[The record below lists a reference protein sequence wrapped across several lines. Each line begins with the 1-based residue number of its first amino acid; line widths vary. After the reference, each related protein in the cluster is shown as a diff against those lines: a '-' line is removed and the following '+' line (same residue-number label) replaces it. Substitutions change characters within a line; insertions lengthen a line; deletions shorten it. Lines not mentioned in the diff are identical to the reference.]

1 MKSVLF
7 PRFSLFLLL
16 LATSPSFA
24 QSSAGLTAAITPGRL
39 RCEYR
44 VNPLGIDIPQPR
56 LSWTLTAQPSAR
68 GQCQTAYRI
77 LVASNAGLLKQDK
90 GDLWDSGEVISK
102 ETIQI
107 EYAGKRLP
115 SRAKCYW
122 KVRVWDREGTASAW
136 SPVATWEMG
145 LTNPDD
151 WKADWINDGK
161 PSPASEADC
170 FKEDPAPL
178 LRKEFNINKPVRRAR
193 LYVAGLGYGYP
204 RLNGTTAGDNVLSTA
219 WTNFAKRVLYDTHDV
234 TDQIKQG
241 RNCLGMMLGNGWY
254 NPLPMKMW
262 GRINLREHLPIGWPR
277 GIARLEIE
285 FEDGTTQIVATD
297 ESWKTA
303 PGPVLRN
310 NIYLGETYDARR
322 KLPGW
327 DKPGFDDSAWNSAKT
342 ATEPVGPLRARM
354 HPPVRA
360 TAELKPIRRTEPKPG
375 VFIFDMGQNF
385 AGWVTLRVQGPRGTK
400 VKLRFGEILHPDGTL
415 NVMTS
420 VCGQI
425 KKGTENLPGKPPQL
439 AYQSDTYILSGKG
452 EETYTPR
459 FTWHGFRYVEIT
471 GYPGTP
477 ALDDLQGHR
486 LSADMEK
493 TGTFSCSNERLNRIQ
508 KITEWTFLS
517 NLFDVQSDCPHRE
530 RFGYGGDIVASC
542 EAFLL
547 NFDMATFYTKTVDDF
562 ADAARSGGGITE
574 LAPFNGIAD
583 KGFGDQTGPIGWQLA
598 FPLLQEKLYR
608 YYGDKRLLRRHYPTT
623 RRLIAFLRKNAK
635 NHLISH
641 GISDHESATRKPE
654 TLTSTAFYYRHVTAA
669 ARLAE
674 ILGEKEDAAEYR
686 RLAEQIRAAFL
697 AKFFDAKTGRFHTG
711 TQACQAFPLHYGL
724 VPAEYRKKAVD
735 VLVNDVLKNRKGHL
749 STGIF
754 GTRYLMRSLS
764 EAGRADVAHTIA
776 NQTTWPGWGHMLSRD
791 ATTLWEHW
799 AFSDNPYSHNHP
811 AFGSVSAWF
820 FEDVAGIRVH
830 PEAVGCD
837 RVIIRPQIAGRL
849 NHVRATYESI
859 RGPVRC
865 EWHME
870 AGRMRLN
877 VHIPP
882 GVTATVYMPTGD
894 VASVT
899 ESGKPVAEAKGV
911 QKLALREDAA
921 VFQVSSGVYRFE
933 GKAVGL

>member
-1 MKSVLF
+1 MKST
-7 PRFSLFLLL
+7 PSSHFSLILLL

-24 QSSAGLTAAITPGRL
+24 QSPGGITPDRL

-44 VNPLGIDIPQPR
+44 VDPLGIDTPCPR
-56 LSWTLTAQPSAR
+56 LSWTLIADSSSR
-68 GQCQTAYRI
+68 SQCQTAYQI
-77 LVASNAGLLKQDK
+77 LVASSEALLDRDK
-90 GDLWDSGEVISK
+90 PDLWNSGKVSSD

-107 EYAGKRLP
+107 EYAGRRLA

-136 SPVATWEMG
+136 SEAATWEMG
-145 LTNPDD
+145 LIDAAD
-151 WKADWINDGK
+151 WKATWINDGK
-161 PSPASEADC
+161 PVSASEADC

-178 LRKEFNINKPVRRAR
+178 FRKEFTVDKPVRKAR

-204 RLNGTTAGDNVLSTA
+204 RLNGAAVGDNVLSTA

-241 RNCLGMMLGNGWY
+241 RNCLGLMLGNGWY

-262 GRINLREHLPIGWPR
+262 GRINLREYLTIGRPR
-277 GIARLEIE
+277 GIAQLEIE
-285 FEDGTTQIVATD
+285 FEDGTTRTVATD
-297 ESWKTA
+297 ETWKTA

-310 NIYLGETYDARR
+310 NIYLGEVYDARR
-322 KLPGW
+322 ELPGW
-327 DKPGFDDSAWNSAKT
+327 DTPGFDDSAWSSAKT
-342 ATEPVGPLRARM
+342 AAEPVGPLCARM
-354 HPPVRA
+354 HPPVRV
-360 TAELKPIRRTEPKPG
+360 TAELEPVRRTEPKPG
-375 VFIFDMGQNF
+375 VFIFDMGRNF
-385 AGWVTLRVQGPRGTK
+385 AGWVTLRVRGPRGTK

-425 KKGTENLPGKPPQL
+425 KKGTENLPDRPPQL
-439 AYQSDTYILSGKG
+439 AYQSDTYILSGNG

-477 ALDDLQGHR
+477 KLDDLRGLR

-493 TGTFSCSNERLNRIQ
+493 TGTFSCSNEQFNRIQ

-530 RFGYGGDIVASC
+530 RFGYGGDLVASC

-547 NFDMATFYTKTVDDF
+547 NFDMAAFYAKTVDDF
-562 ADAARSGGGITE
+562 ADAARPCGGITE

-598 FPLLQEKLYR
+598 FPLLQEKVYR
-608 YYGDKRLLRRHYPTT
+608 YYGDKRLIRRHYPAT
-623 RRLIAFLRKNAK
+623 RRLIAFLRENAK
-635 NHLISH
+635 GHLISH
-641 GISDHESATRKPE
+641 GISDHESVARKPE

-686 RLAEQIRAAFL
+686 RLAGQIRTAFL
-697 AKFFDAKTGRFHTG
+697 AKFFDPKTGRFHTG
-711 TQACQAFPLHYGL
+711 TQACQAFSLHYGL
-724 VPAEYRKKAVD
+724 VPREHKSVAVD
-735 VLVNDVLKNRKGHL
+735 VLVNDILTKSEGHL

-776 NQTTWPGWGHMLSRD
+776 HQTTWPGWGHMLSRG

-820 FEDVAGIRVH
+820 YEDVAGIRVD

-837 RVIIRPQIAGRL
+837 RIIIRPQIAGGL
-849 NHVRATYESI
+849 TCAQATYESI
-859 RGPVRC
+859 RGRV
-865 EWHME
+865 ESAWKLE
-870 AGRMRLN
+870 AGRLHLN
-877 VHIPP
+877 VRIPP
-882 GVTATVYMPTGD
+882 GITATVYVPTD
-894 VASVT
+894 DPASVT
-899 ESGKPVAEAKGV
+899 ESGKPAANAQGVESLGPRKG
-911 QKLALREDAA
+911 AA
-921 VFQVSSGVYRFE
+921 VFRVSSGGYRFE
-933 GKAVGL
+933 GKTAGL